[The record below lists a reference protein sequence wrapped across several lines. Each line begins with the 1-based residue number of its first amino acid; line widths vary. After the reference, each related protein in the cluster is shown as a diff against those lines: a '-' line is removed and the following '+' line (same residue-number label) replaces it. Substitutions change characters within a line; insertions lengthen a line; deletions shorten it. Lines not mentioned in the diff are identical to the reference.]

1 MNAKTYFLK
10 FSSLYENTI
19 WFFLALWDL
28 AVCVKTN
35 FYFYFS
41 MFWWK
46 PGILIPNFYL
56 YGVKIQT
63 NVKQNLV
70 EKYAEKL

>member
-1 MNAKTYFLK
+1 MKIQYD
-10 FSSLYENTI
+10 
-19 WFFLALWDL
+19 FFLALRDL
-28 AVCVKTN
+28 AVCVKTI
-35 FYFYFS
+35 FFS

-46 PGILIPNFYL
+46 PGILISDLFL

-63 NVKQNLV
+63 NIKQNLI